1 VSALIDANEQ
11 YQVVTVFRVDWDTYR
26 DEQITKDLKIRRR
39 STLVMFK
46 DGKEI
51 DRVVAQTSAR
61 AIEPLFQK
69 AIASS

>member
-1 VSALIDANEQ
+1 MSALIDANEQ

-26 DEQITKDLKIRRR
+26 DDQITKDLKIRRR

-69 AIASS
+69 TIASS

>member
-1 VSALIDANEQ
+1 VSALIDANEK

-26 DEQITKDLKIRRR
+26 NDQITKDLKIRRR

-51 DRVVAQTSAR
+51 DRVIAQTSAK
-61 AIEPLFQK
+61 AIEPLFEK
-69 AIASS
+69 AIAS

>member
-1 VSALIDANEQ
+1 VSALIDANEK

-26 DEQITKDLKIRRR
+26 KDQITKDLKIRRR

-61 AIEPLFQK
+61 AIEPLFEK
-69 AIASS
+69 AIAG